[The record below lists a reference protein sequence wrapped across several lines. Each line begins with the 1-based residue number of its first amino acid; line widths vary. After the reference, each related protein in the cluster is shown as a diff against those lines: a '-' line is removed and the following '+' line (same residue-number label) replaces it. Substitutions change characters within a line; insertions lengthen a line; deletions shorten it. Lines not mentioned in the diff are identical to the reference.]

1 MERRVDYKTVVFI
14 DDDREMMNIYNSI
27 LERKDLAD
35 YFIHCKD
42 GAEGI
47 EYLKNLRKKDLPD
60 YILLDLYM
68 PEMDGF
74 EFLKMF
80 DKMKSLKKSIEVF
93 VCTSSKSKEDRDKV
107 MKYHFVNA
115 YLEKPLSSEFLELLI
130 KDDLDLRN

>member
-1 MERRVDYKTVVFI
+1 MVRHSDFKTVVFI
-14 DDDREMMNIYNSI
+14 DDDREMVNVYNSI
-27 LERKDLAD
+27 LERKDLAG
-35 YFIHCKD
+35 YLIHCKD
-42 GAEGI
+42 GQEGI
-47 EYLKNLRKKDLPD
+47 KYLRKLKKKDLPD

-74 EFLKMF
+74 EFLKEF
-80 DKMKSLKKSIEVF
+80 EKLKSVKETMEVY

-130 KDDLDLRN
+130 KDDLNLQN